1 MKIVRRYYSSWRAA
15 ECPPKEEIFWEADSF
30 PAVDAGKAAL
40 FRQLVPRLLTMAQ
53 QAEADITIEEDLPSL
68 TAHVMLEAGALLLF
82 PVGDRESF
90 SALSDLFRLAG
101 GGAFNARCGLCRL
114 EVWVDLAAPP
124 PQP

>member
-30 PAVDAGKAAL
+30 PAVDAGKA
-40 FRQLVPRLLTMAQ
+40 
-53 QAEADITIEEDLPSL
+53 EEDLPSL